1 MAFDNKKSNK
11 ETMQFKL
18 PNRCGVAGCVE
29 PCDIYVKEKNIS
41 RCVKHYQ
48 QDVDEW
54 GQNHKRGTAQATIQS
69 RMTEENSSMYQSVKS
84 GTQLIAI
91 LKSFSAR
98 GRREV

>member
-1 MAFDNKKSNK
+1 MAFDSKKNK
-11 ETMQFKL
+11 ETTEFKHPEL
-18 PNRCGVAGCVE
+18 CGVAGCMD
-29 PCDIYVKEKNIS
+29 PCDIYIKYKNIA

-48 QDVDEW
+48 EDVDEW
-54 GQNHKRGTAQATIQS
+54 TRHHKRGTAQKDIQS
-69 RMTEENSSMYQSVKS
+69 RMTGQSGAMYQSVKS